1 MSQITVTNIQGQT
14 SGGNANKV
22 IITSGHTLEVTSNS
36 TVGGNST
43 ITGSLTA
50 PDIRAT
56 AIKSSSGNSAMTI
69 ASGGQVTFATNPAGI
84 TAGSMIKLLDTTVSS
99 VGGNYDID
107 NTYINSTYDSY
118 KIIYN
123 VKPDTDNV
131 DLRLQFFMTTNA
143 SGDAGSIIS
152 GNNHSYQNGSFLG
165 TYRNSNTSS
174 YSVIGHVNIGNA
186 TGEGINIEG
195 TLMNVNDT
203 SMLVAL
209 TGTASLVATNGA
221 HNGFAFHAGMAT
233 PATYGAY
240 YCRGLRFY
248 MGAGQHTGRVKLFGI
263 T

>member
-1 MSQITVTNIQGQT
+1 MSSKIKVDSIETVSGSGTISIPTGNNISVAGTSSFTGAATFGEIRPNNIAST
-14 SGGNANKV
+14 SGTN
-22 IITSGHTLEVTSNS
+22 
-36 TVGGNST
+36 
-43 ITGSLTA
+43 
-50 PDIRAT
+50 
-56 AIKSSSGNSAMTI
+56 AMTI

-84 TAGSMIKLLDTTVSS
+84 TAGSLIKLLDTTVSS
-99 VGGNYDID
+99 VGGNYDIN

-123 VKPDTDNV
+123 VKPDTDDV

-143 SGDAGSIIS
+143 SGDAGAVIS

-165 TYRNSNTSS
+165 TYRNSNTSA
-174 YSVIGHVNIGNA
+174 YSVIGHVNVGNA

-248 MGAGQHTGRVKLFGI
+248 MGSGQHTGRVKLFGI
-263 T
+263 K

>member
-1 MSQITVTNIQGQT
+1 MSSKIKVDSIETVSGSGTISIPTGNNISVAGTSSFTGAATFGEIRPNNIAST
-14 SGGNANKV
+14 SGTN
-22 IITSGHTLEVTSNS
+22 
-36 TVGGNST
+36 
-43 ITGSLTA
+43 
-50 PDIRAT
+50 
-56 AIKSSSGNSAMTI
+56 AMTI
-69 ASGGQVTFATNPAGI
+69 ASGGQVTFPQTATFTTPPTG
-84 TAGSMIKLLDTTVSS
+84 AGSLIKLLDTTVSS
-99 VGGNYDID
+99 VGGNYDIN

-123 VKPDTDNV
+123 VKPDTDDV

-143 SGDAGSIIS
+143 SGDAGAVIS

-165 TYRNSNTSS
+165 TYRNSNTSA
-174 YSVIGHVNIGNA
+174 YSVIGHVNVGNA

-248 MGAGQHTGRVKLFGI
+248 MGSGQHTGRVKLFGI